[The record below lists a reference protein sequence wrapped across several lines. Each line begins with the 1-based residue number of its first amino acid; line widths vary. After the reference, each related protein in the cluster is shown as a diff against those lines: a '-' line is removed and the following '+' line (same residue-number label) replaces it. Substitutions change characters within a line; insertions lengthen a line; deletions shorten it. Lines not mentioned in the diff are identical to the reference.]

1 MDSGT
6 AAFCLEI
13 PEECVDNELFLYR
26 KNAELVP
33 ADKGHFSCLKDLLIF
48 K

>member
-6 AAFCLEI
+6 AVFCLEI
-13 PEECVDNELFLYR
+13 PEECVDNELFLYK
-26 KNAELVP
+26 KNAEVVP
-33 ADKGHFSCLKDLLIF
+33 ADTGHLSCVKDLLIF